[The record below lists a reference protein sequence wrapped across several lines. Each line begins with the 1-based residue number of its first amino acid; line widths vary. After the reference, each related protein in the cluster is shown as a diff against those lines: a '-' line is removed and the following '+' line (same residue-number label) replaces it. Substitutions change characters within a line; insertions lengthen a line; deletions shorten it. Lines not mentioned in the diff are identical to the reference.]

1 MLVQSRLHM
10 LPYIHQM
17 NRVNSRNDRGHDAST
32 IVAVID
38 GQAYKHR
45 LVFTQKQVL
54 AIVLPNLN
62 RYGYNFAYTYYCT
75 EWADLDRDR
84 RVRGSRPNQNNYV
97 FYTCNAP

>member
-32 IVAVID
+32 VVAVID

-45 LVFTQKQVL
+45 LVFTQKNRFWPSYCQISTDMDKIL
-54 AIVLPNLN
+54 LTPIIVRNGP
-62 RYGYNFAYTYYCT
+62 T
-75 EWADLDRDR
+75 
-84 RVRGSRPNQNNYV
+84 
-97 FYTCNAP
+97 